1 MGGSSFSSRARSSSS
16 FSSRSSYSSS
26 SSFRSARVAHSVG
39 ADAAALAMPLTGV
52 ERVIRNVI
60 TVWALWLFF
69 GQFILMFVSTRL
81 AFGLAFNNPFAGWNL
96 GGGGGGKSSSS
107 GMGSGGGGGPTRLAV
122 VRLQVGLLG
131 LARSMQD
138 DLERIAERADTSSP
152 DGLAYVLQETVL
164 SLLRHPEYCVYGAS
178 GYRGCDGPAS
188 AEQAFNE
195 LSLDE
200 RSKFEEET
208 LVNVNARRKAAG
220 KAAPAAPG
228 GAPPERNEF
237 IVVTILAVADA
248 PFKLGKVASTEDLRA
263 ALKKLGSVGA
273 ASLSAVEVI
282 WAPQEDGDTMTAQEL
297 SEKYPTMI
305 SL

>member
-1 MGGSSFSSRARSSSS
+1 MAGGLAMDLAAPAA
-16 FSSRSSYSSS
+16 
-26 SSFRSARVAHSVG
+26 FRSARMARSGG
-39 ADAAALAMPLTGV
+39 AGAAAMAMPLTGV
-52 ERVIRNVI
+52 ERVIKNLI
-60 TVWALWLFF
+60 TMWALWLFF
-69 GQFILMFVSTRL
+69 GQFFLMFIVLSAGYVSSR
-81 AFGLAFNNPFAGWNL
+81 FAFNNPFAGWSL
-96 GGGGGGKSSSS
+96 GGGGGGNKSSS

-164 SLLRHPEYCVYGAS
+164 ALLRHPEYCVFGAS

-208 LVNVNARRKAAG
+208 LVNVNARRKAG
-220 KAAPAAPG
+220 KVPAPATPG